1 MANFSAPLSTYKVA
15 LHLQNKEQAF
25 IGKESYK
32 KSYKKRKLA
41 SNQGQ
46 QRETRRFEQQQN
58 CRARQE
64 PVGNDL
70 ANWKYR
76 FDLLWSA
83 SVTTGDPV
91 PFTNAWFS

>member
-46 QRETRRFEQQQN
+46 QRETCRFEQQQN
-58 CRARQE
+58 CRTRQE

-76 FDLLWSA
+76 FDFLWSA
-83 SVTTGDPV
+83 SVTTRDPV

>member
-15 LHLQNKEQAF
+15 LRLQNKEQAF
-25 IGKESYK
+25 IGKE
-32 KSYKKRKLA
+32 SYKKRKLA

-46 QRETRRFEQQQN
+46 QRETHRFEQQQN

>member
-15 LHLQNKEQAF
+15 LRLRNKEQAF
-25 IGKESYK
+25 IGKE
-32 KSYKKRKLA
+32 SYKKRKLA

-58 CRARQE
+58 CRTRQE